1 VRIPLDYYQILS
13 VPTVA
18 TMGQIQQAYADRN
31 LQQFRHE
38 YTALVIE
45 SRRKL
50 LKEAYEVLAHPTER
64 SQYDAAQMADNLHF
78 TKGDNPLVN
87 LDVDNDRILGGLLI
101 LSEIGEYEKVLSISW
116 PLIGSD
122 QALAQITDSADL
134 EETRIALNLTAALA
148 LLELGRERW
157 RQNEPGDGCTAL
169 ETGIKLLSQQDIFP
183 SLQAEIQK
191 ELHKFRPQY
200 ILSLLT
206 NSDHSAASRQ
216 QVLSLLQ
223 ELVEGCSSKQGY
235 MTYGMTQD
243 GFIAYIDQIRR
254 HLTTTEQQS
263 LFEGPAIRLGDPVFT
278 YLLVYAMVARG
289 FHYRM
294 PELIYRANQLLL
306 QNLSRLQDI
315 FIEQALCY
323 LLLGQQAE
331 ANSALRRSRDQET
344 LGYIRKNSPTDQD
357 LIQGLCRY
365 SELWFQ
371 SQVYPHFLDLN
382 QQQASLGQYFEDPQV
397 QVYLD
402 HLPQPEPLVPD
413 EIITV
418 QPIFNQ
424 VPTTAS
430 LSNYRGSVPLISSIG
445 ITEPIK
451 TREISGDLPQAERVG
466 YPEPENNQES
476 SPDNV
481 VPFERPLKKREP
493 IANNVVELDGTNN
506 RSPLGQLNSTA
517 GGQLTAIQGKELTRR
532 PKTLAIARR
541 HRYDLRFLLRLMTI
555 SLASLI
561 GVFTVVLM
569 VNNTT
574 KWFRQAPVATTK
586 PTSRIALPAVPL
598 VSALP
603 ATVAI
608 SPSPTLSVPLNKP
621 VTQITPD
628 TAQELIE
635 TWLQAKANSL
645 SKQHDLPPLSR
656 VLVEPALARAQQR
669 AQATAGDGSYWQYRH
684 QVNQVRVQ
692 ASLPNQLESKTIDAL
707 VNESADYFDR
717 NDQRNS
723 SRSYNKKL
731 HVQYELFNK
740 NGQWFIKDMTII
752 Q

>member
-31 LQQFRHE
+31 LQQLRHE
-38 YTALVIE
+38 YTALAIE

-78 TKGDNPLVN
+78 TQGDNPLVS
-87 LDVDNDRILGGLLI
+87 LDVDNDRVLGGLLI
-101 LSEIGEYEKVLSISW
+101 LSEIGEYEKVLSIAW
-116 PLIGSD
+116 PLIGSN
-122 QALAQITDSADL
+122 QTLAQITDSADL
-134 EETRIALNLTAALA
+134 EETRTALNLTAALA

-169 ETGIKLLSQQDIFP
+169 ETGIKLLRQQDIFP
-183 SLQAEIQK
+183 TVQAEIQK

-206 NSDHSAASRQ
+206 QSNSPASPEQTVSRQ
-216 QVLSLLQ
+216 QILVLLQ
-223 ELVEGCSSKQGY
+223 ELVEGCSGRQGY

-306 QNLSRLQDI
+306 QNLSRLQDV

-344 LGYIRKNSPTDQD
+344 LSYITKNSPTATD

-371 SQVYPHFLDLN
+371 SQVYPHFLDLQ
-382 QQQASLGQYFEDPQV
+382 QQQASLGQYFEDRQV

-402 HLPQPEPLVPD
+402 DLPQPAAVTPV
-413 EIITV
+413 EILPV
-418 QPIFNQ
+418 QAVFQQ
-424 VPTTAS
+424 VSNTTS
-430 LSNYRGSVPLISSIG
+430 LAGYRGSVPLISSIG
-445 ITEPIK
+445 KNEALK
-451 TREISGDLPQAERVG
+451 VSEISGDLPQAERVG
-466 YPEPENNQES
+466 YPEPETS

-481 VPFERPLKKREP
+481 VPFERPLKRRDTMP
-493 IANNVVELDGTNN
+493 PNVIELEDTAKNP
-506 RSPLGQLNSTA
+506 SLSQLNSTA
-517 GGQLTAIQGKELTRR
+517 GGKLTAVQGKELTRR
-532 PKTLAIARR
+532 PKTLSIARR
-541 HRYDLRFLLRLMTI
+541 RRYDLRFLLRLMTM
-555 SLASLI
+555 SFAGLI

-569 VNNTT
+569 VNTTT
-574 KWFRQAPVATTK
+574 KWFKQSPIATTSPRPLAAVSTATIPASSIAVPPTLPPPAAVAT
-586 PTSRIALPAVPL
+586 AL
-598 VSALP
+598 
-603 ATVAI
+603 
-608 SPSPTLSVPLNKP
+608 
-621 VTQITPD
+621 TPN
-628 TAQELIE
+628 TAQELVQ
-635 TWLQAKANSL
+635 TWLKAKASSL
-645 SKQHDLPPLSR
+645 SKQQDLQPLQQ
-656 VLVEPALARAQQR
+656 VLIEPALTRAQQR
-669 AQATAGDGSYWQYRH
+669 AQSTKGDGSYWRYQH
-684 QVNQVRVQ
+684 QINQVQV
-692 ASLPNQLESKTIDAL
+692 AAAAPNQLDSKTIDA
-707 VNESADYFDR
+707 VVQESADYFDR
-717 NDQRNS
+717 NDRRND
-723 SRSYNKKL
+723 SRSYNKKI
-731 HVQYELFNK
+731 HVKYELSNK